1 MIEKIQVIQK
11 SSNPNVKTHAFGMT
25 SLRLLESFP
34 FTSADSTSWIMTAIN
49 GGIMSPY
56 GVIIVS
62 ERQKHLKNNIYNQA
76 KPVKEA
82 FLQYIETLDLT
93 LQELQ
98 TEPTARLIANIKYLV
113 KWCENYK
120 YKPITIQ
127 KRSLF

>member
-1 MIEKIQVIQK
+1 
-11 SSNPNVKTHAFGMT
+11 MT